1 MADEQ
6 LELRVARLEREMVML
21 REHRVGTLEREWA
34 NIPDLI
40 DLRFRQVDSKF
51 SRVFAEMDDLK
62 KDVVEVKRDMVE
74 VKRDM
79 VEVKRDMVE
88 VKGRLGM
95 SDDRLDALPRILAE
109 MITERDR
116 RG

>member
-1 MADEQ
+1 MFKHELSCLGGFDMADDEV
-6 LELRVARLEREMVML
+6 ELRLTKLEREMVML
-21 REHRVGTLEREWA
+21 REHRVGNLEREWA

-74 VKRDM
+74 VK
-79 VEVKRDMVE
+79 
-88 VKGRLGM
+88 GRLGM
-95 SDDRLDALPRILAE
+95 IDDRLDALPRILAE
-109 MITERDR
+109 MLAERDR

>member
-6 LELRVARLEREMVML
+6 LDQRVAKLEREMVML

-51 SRVFAEMDDLK
+51 SRVFSEFDDLK
-62 KDVVEVKRDMVE
+62 ARV
-74 VKRDM
+74 
-79 VEVKRDMVE
+79 
-88 VKGRLGM
+88 
-95 SDDRLDALPRILAE
+95 DALPRILAE
-109 MITERDR
+109 MLAERDR

>member
-6 LELRVARLEREMVML
+6 LEQRVSKLEREMVVL

-51 SRVFAEMDDLK
+51 GRVFAELDDMK
-62 KDVVEVKRDMVE
+62 KEMSEFKRELNDKV
-74 VKRDM
+74 
-79 VEVKRDMVE
+79 
-88 VKGRLGM
+88 
-95 SDDRLDALPRILAE
+95 DALPRVLAE
-109 MITERDR
+109 MIAERDR
-116 RG
+116 RR

>member
-1 MADEQ
+1 MADDEVGQ
-6 LELRVARLEREMVML
+6 RLSKLEREMVML
-21 REHRVGTLEREWA
+21 REHRVGNLEREWA

-62 KDVVEVKRDMVE
+62 KDVVEVKRDMV
-74 VKRDM
+74 D
-79 VEVKRDMVE
+79 VKRDMVE

-95 SDDRLDALPRILAE
+95 IDDRLDALPRILAE
-109 MITERDR
+109 MLAERDR

>member
-6 LELRVARLEREMVML
+6 LDQRVAKLEREMVML

-51 SRVFAEMDDLK
+51 SRVLAEMDDLK
-62 KDVVEVKRDMVE
+62 KDMVE
-74 VKRDM
+74 VKQDI
-79 VEVKRDMVE
+79 VEVKGDIGE

-95 SDDRLDALPRILAE
+95 IDDRLDALPRIIAE
-109 MITERDR
+109 MITKRDR
-116 RG
+116 RA

>member
-6 LELRVARLEREMVML
+6 LEQRVTKLEREMVML

-51 SRVFAEMDDLK
+51 SRVFSELDQLRT
-62 KDVVEVKRDMVE
+62 DVTVM
-74 VKRDM
+74 
-79 VEVKRDMVE
+79 
-88 VKGRLGM
+88 KG
-95 SDDRLDALPRILAE
+95 SLDALPRILAE
-109 MITERDR
+109 MLAERDR

>member
-1 MADEQ
+1 MPDDAVEQ
-6 LELRVARLEREMVML
+6 RLAKLEREMVML
-21 REHRVGTLEREWA
+21 REHRVVTLEREWA

-62 KDVVEVKRDMVE
+62 NN
-74 VKRDM
+74 
-79 VEVKRDMVE
+79 MVE

-95 SDDRLDALPRILAE
+95 IDDRLDALPRIIAE
-109 MITERDR
+109 MLTERDR